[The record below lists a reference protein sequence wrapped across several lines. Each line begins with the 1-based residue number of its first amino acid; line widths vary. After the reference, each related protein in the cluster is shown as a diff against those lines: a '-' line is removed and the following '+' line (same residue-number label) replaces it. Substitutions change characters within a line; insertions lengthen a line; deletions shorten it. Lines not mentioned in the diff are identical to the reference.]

1 MIGKL
6 RLISGLVLFVFVLGH
21 FLNHA
26 LGIISLG
33 AMDGGIKYTVEP
45 WRTLPGTI
53 IILSALLVHV
63 LLAFWALYSK
73 RTLRMSFGDVAQIC
87 LGILI
92 PILISGHVLAT
103 RGSYEAFGFEGGYS
117 YQLYTQWVRN
127 PINGFLNVLTLLIV
141 WVHACLGWHFWL
153 RLRPWYQELKTYAFA
168 LALIVPL
175 LAITGIISG
184 GFKVLRLAESEKWVA
199 GILRRISKNADALK
213 SLISENE
220 SLIQYTIIGLLAA
233 IACIHLVRWLISSLP
248 GGEKLQYRD
257 FSFTSKRE
265 VKLKQNTSVLD
276 LLRQSNIPHAS
287 VCGGRGRCS
296 TCRVRVD
303 KGLDKVAPPSAV
315 EARILKRIGAAPNVR
330 LACQIR
336 PKQTLSVT
344 ALLAPEATAKDGFAA
359 PQSHAGEEQNVAILF
374 GDIRAFT
381 KLSEAQLPYD
391 TAFLLNRFFA
401 AMGKAIEESGG
412 HLDKFIGDGVM
423 AIFGIDKPL
432 DIGAREAI
440 AAAKAMSLQLEQ
452 LNETL
457 AQDIA
462 EPLSIGIG
470 IHCGRAIVGEMGY
483 NKAVSLTAIGD
494 VVNTASRLES
504 MTKEFSAQLVV
515 SKRVS
520 KVSGIDFSEFPSH
533 KVQIRGRVHDLE
545 VHVIKNASVISLS

>member
-1 MIGKL
+1 MIG
-6 RLISGLVLFVFVLGH
+6 RLGH

-153 RLRPWYQELKTYAFA
+153 RLRPWYQELKAYAFA
-168 LALIVPL
+168 LALMVPL

-296 TCRVRVD
+296 TCRV
-303 KGLDKVAPPSAV
+303 
-315 EARILKRIGAAPNVR
+315 I
-330 LACQIR
+330 
-336 PKQTLSVT
+336 SVT